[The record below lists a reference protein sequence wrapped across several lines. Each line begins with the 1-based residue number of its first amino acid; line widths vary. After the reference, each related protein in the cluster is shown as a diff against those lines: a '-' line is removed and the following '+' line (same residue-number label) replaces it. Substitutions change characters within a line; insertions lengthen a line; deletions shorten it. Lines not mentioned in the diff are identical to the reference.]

1 MRRRGFDKRNGKIK
15 RLLEKL
21 DKALDANII
30 SKDDYIE
37 ITACLMIVDVQRQLR
52 NDKDRKN
59 DERWR

>member
-1 MRRRGFDKRNGKIK
+1 MNDKIK

-37 ITACLMIVDVQRQLR
+37 ITACLMIADVLNLR
-52 NDKDRKN
+52 KDEQK
-59 DERWR
+59 DE

>member
-1 MRRRGFDKRNGKIK
+1 MNDKIK

-59 DERWR
+59 DE